1 MIKTT
6 RYVVVPRYCIVLP
19 LTRRQ
24 AKRLLELLNN
34 TTTADEVLNSI
45 YTSLKEKLS

>member
-1 MIKTT
+1 MTKTT
-6 RYVVVPRYCIVLP
+6 RYVVVPYGIVLP